1 MTRDNMQKRKM
12 DKPIDCMFCCELES
26 IDHVFFECLVSSTIW
41 KVVSDFFGTNLGSD
55 YMSIAR
61 FWVTNKSHSAL
72 NAICAAVLWSIW
84 KHCNALIF
92 DGLTWLSMKQIWWL
106 ILRTIKKWRLL
117 FKQSML
123 EKIDQFVQVVT
134 DIVKATPALVGG
146 DNAAAEE
153 PSPSGIPDPVGACD
167 TKLLKA
173 AAASPDDALSLGEA
187 SVGV

>member
-1 MTRDNMQKRKM
+1 
-12 DKPIDCMFCCELES
+12 MFCCELES
-26 IDHVFFECLVSSTIW
+26 IDHLFFECLVSSTIW

-84 KHCNALIF
+84 KHRNALIF

-106 ILRTIKKWRLL
+106 ILRTIKKWWLL

-123 EKIDQFVQVVT
+123 EKIDQFVLMVT
-134 DIVKATPALVGG
+134 DIVMATPA
-146 DNAAAEE
+146 
-153 PSPSGIPDPVGACD
+153 
-167 TKLLKA
+167 
-173 AAASPDDALSLGEA
+173 ALSFWRPRPCRCLRLHQA
-187 SVGV
+187 SQGRCCIARRCLIAGGSLCRRLRCC